1 MTTAYRARRSVT
13 IGAAAVLAVAA
24 LTACSEDGSASEE
37 TGKGGKGSA
46 STGTEES
53 VNGGDPSGSSSPET
67 GASGEASTGSSADP
81 EQGNDAYDFTPDPKK
96 IPKNAA
102 QARKLTRNASL
113 EPADWTPGMVK
124 HDPYETADTWP
135 VLADSCVWSRG
146 ALPRHVLDSYT
157 RRIDVPAKDGKGRV
171 QGSVTVTVHRTVK
184 DADGEMKD
192 TVQES
197 FRCPGQDLGGGQ
209 RLDGLMSM
217 HLDQKDITNADATL
231 FEAGKYTGAGSG
243 GKQEYVWTK
252 SRIGPVTTAV
262 SVKGAKGYETSDLI
276 RLAAE
281 AGAKVLYRVETE
293 LK

>member
-1 MTTAYRARRSVT
+1 M
-13 IGAAAVLAVAA
+13 AVAA
-24 LTACSEDGSASEE
+24 LAACGGDGSAS
-37 TGKGGKGSA
+37 GKTDRDGKGSA
-46 STGTEES
+46 STGAGEPVKS
-53 VNGGDPSGSSSPET
+53 SPSGGPSPDAD
-67 GASGEASTGSSADP
+67 ASGEPSTGSTADP
-81 EQGNDAYDFTPDPKK
+81 QQSDDAYDFTPDPKK
-96 IPKNAA
+96 VPKNTA

-113 EPADWTPGMVK
+113 APADWTPGMLK
-124 HDPYETADTWP
+124 HDPYETAGTWP

-146 ALPRHVLDSYT
+146 GLPQHVLDSYI

-171 QGSVTVTVHRTVK
+171 QGSVTVTVHRTAE
-184 DADGEMKD
+184 DADREMKD

-217 HLDQKDITNADATL
+217 HLDQKDIKNADATL

-243 GKQEYVWTK
+243 GKREYVWTK

-262 SVKGAKGYETSDLI
+262 SVKGAQGYETTDLI

-281 AGAKVLYRVETE
+281 AGAKLLYRVETE